1 MMLAVKRWGAG
12 VVGIKVGT
20 LKNAAGVPI
29 TAADPEGK
37 GRSRQTVANLWADN
51 LLKTWDS
58 SNAFKLL
65 EEHELVF
72 PPNRIGSDTTKPDE
86 YFKKEILQH
95 LIARDFIEQNNGALS
110 ASSDPL
116 IDFFMLVVNSWR
128 PIVTKPWEQMF
139 NTVLGL
145 NGFEGWTMEY
155 VMETPDFRDSNS
167 KHVNSLA
174 ALNAHAI
181 SLARFCEETNRPAP
195 TEEERAQI
203 LEEAKFIGKL
213 AAPQIPFGQSEAEP
227 IQPQQ
232 NAASGKDD
240 PEPAMELLKQKSKIA
255 IEELK
260 HYGYL
265 PSGPEPS

>member
-1 MMLAVKRWGAG
+1 MHPRG
-12 VVGIKVGT
+12 VQGC
-20 LKNAAGVPI
+20 LSR
-29 TAADPEGK
+29 E
-37 GRSRQTVANLWADN
+37 GRSRQAVANLWADD
-51 LLKTWDS
+51 LLKNWDNA
-58 SNAFKLL
+58 NAFKLL
-65 EEHELVF
+65 EEHELIF

-128 PIVTKPWEQMF
+128 PIITKPWELVF
-139 NTVLGL
+139 NTILEL

-167 KHVNSLA
+167 KHTNSLA
-174 ALNAHAI
+174 ALQAHAI

-203 LEEAKFIGKL
+203 EEEAKFIGKQSTP
-213 AAPQIPFGQSEAEP
+213 APQMPFGQGEVATMP
-227 IQPQQ
+227 IQQ
-232 NAASGKDD
+232 NVASASDAEDD
-240 PEPAMELLKQKSKIA
+240 EEPAMQLLKQKSKIA

-260 HYGYL
+260 YYGYL
-265 PSGPEPS
+265 PEATA